1 MYEGQGRIHACVCG
15 YLWTKGQEAVSTVF
29 GENDGRLIVT
39 GPFDAEMPDHYVIIK
54 DYRWW
59 AANEREIYAWMRQCL
74 PNGTAHHQ
82 GMVVTLKEEQDVLN
96 FLLRWQG

>member
-1 MYEGQGRIHACVCG
+1 MYGGKERVYAQIRGTLQRKEKMSV
-15 YLWTKGQEAVSTVF
+15 VF
-29 GENDGRLIVT
+29 GDDKSRLIVT
-39 GPFDAEMPDHYVIIK
+39 GPFDTEMPDHYIIIK

-59 AANEREIYAWMRQCL
+59 AANETEIYAWMRQCL

-82 GMVVTLKEEQDVLN
+82 GMVVTLKEERDVLN